1 MMAKSKAKKI
11 IQVPVEDEL
20 LERIDATAGVV
31 AESRAAFIREAC
43 KQRLKSLH
51 AKELDHLYVEGYRK
65 RPEELAWAEASV
77 KLLSKQ
83 LPKEKW

>member
-1 MMAKSKAKKI
+1 MAKSKSNKI
-11 IQVPVEDEL
+11 IQVPMEEGL
-20 LERIDATAGVV
+20 LKRIDATAGIV

-43 KQRLKSLH
+43 QQRLKSLH
-51 AKELDHLYVEGYRK
+51 AKELDRLYIEGHQS
-65 RPEELAWAEASV
+65 RPENLDWAKSSA